1 MVNSAQ
7 VRTDLGD
14 GASGVDLCEAA
25 LDEPSAVVPTVRI
38 LAMRQQA
45 HGVGLP
51 RGRAAVDRLIDAAD
65 RPRVDDEPLWGN
77 ACRRT
82 PGYLEVRRATCYG
95 CLGTEAGRAV
105 DSGARRR
112 AVDRPP
118 GPRCP
123 HGPVRHG
130 CGGRGVEPEQAV
142 EIAREVV
149 EIAVE
154 TGSARV
160 RRELV
165 TLERAMWPWHDA
177 PVGRCL
183 AEAPAPVR
191 EGS

>member
-14 GASGVDLCEAA
+14 GAGGVDLCEAA

-95 CLGTEAGRAV
+95 CLGTEAGALWTQVLAAV
-105 DSGARRR
+105 PSTARR
-112 AVDRPP
+112 D
-118 GPRCP
+118 
-123 HGPVRHG
+123 
-130 CGGRGVEPEQAV
+130 RGVHMARYATAAAAV
-142 EIAREVV
+142 A
-149 EIAVE
+149 
-154 TGSARV
+154 
-160 RRELV
+160 
-165 TLERAMWPWHDA
+165 
-177 PVGRCL
+177 
-183 AEAPAPVR
+183 
-191 EGS
+191 